1 MLIFNLKIQKK
12 GLKISLCYT
21 ARVFIP
27 LTFALLIGNIA
38 FMIELGD
45 EKPLI
50 MPQMSMGNRSVNR
63 KHRENEIAHLFL
75 GRKAT
80 YVMKEALP
88 LN

>member
-63 KHRENEIAHLFL
+63 KHIEKMKLHICFWV
-75 GRKAT
+75 GRQHMLRRKHC
-80 YVMKEALP
+80 L
-88 LN
+88 